1 MKVPAHATVRR
12 RIGVINPGFTRPVL
26 VPSLCVL
33 KDEIVY
39 PEPAPKRPQSGVD
52 IEISIR
58 DRLGEFDRDGKLAD
72 NLREAYEFVRPHEE
86 EVARAFWDALNLS
99 PLMLRPI
106 TGEALER
113 RMRFSLEYTREKFLA
128 IDGQRWAD
136 MARENSFR
144 AERAGI
150 PLYAMIAA
158 YTTAVDAATGYVCK
172 GCAGDSERTARLC
185 RAIRQMAMIEAEI
198 MATMVGALRSRE
210 AAVARTEQAGQFQN
224 RIASEVSSA
233 FSMGETLR
241 TQAADASNAARGMLG
256 KASEVAAA
264 AEQSAVAMR
273 EAAHTAAGLIRAIED
288 ARSEV
293 ETAAGIATRAAGQ
306 ATEAVQVSEALST
319 HAQSIESILGLIRDI
334 AGQTNLL
341 ALNATIE
348 AARAGDAGRGF
359 AVVAQEVKS
368 LANQTARATDDI
380 AAKIAAIQAAT
391 RTTVD
396 ANGSIRETVGEVQ
409 QSADRIR
416 AAMETQAQTVTMIT
430 AAVDETA
437 LAADSM
443 SSTIAS
449 IRRDTETVASEIDEL
464 ETGFRKVDTQLGQL
478 RSAAQDYVK
487 LVA

>member
-1 MKVPAHATVRR
+1 MYSKTAQ
-12 RIGVINPGFTRPVL
+12 
-26 VPSLCVL
+26 
-33 KDEIVY
+33 
-39 PEPAPKRPQSGVD
+39 KRPESGAD

-58 DRLGEFDRDGKLAD
+58 ERLAEFDREGKLAD
-72 NLREAYEFVRPHEE
+72 NLREAYEFIRPHEE
-86 EVARAFWDALNLS
+86 GVSRAFWDALNESRLIS
-99 PLMLRPI
+99 RKVE
-106 TGEALER
+106 GEDLER
-113 RMRFSLEYTREKFLA
+113 RMRISLDYTREKFVA

-150 PLYAMIAA
+150 PLYATLAA
-158 YTTAVDAATGYVCK
+158 YTAAVDVAIGHVRK
-172 GCAGDSERTARLC
+172 GCGEDFERVGRLC

-198 MATMVGALRSRE
+198 MATLVSAMRARE
-210 AAVARTEQAGQFQN
+210 ATAARTQQADQFQDK
-224 RIASEVSSA
+224 IATEVSSA
-233 FSMGETLR
+233 FSLGESLR
-241 TQAADASNAARGMLG
+241 SQAADASTAARGMLG

-288 ARSEV
+288 ARTEV
-293 ETAAGIATRAAGQ
+293 ETAAGIATRAASQ
-306 ATEAVQVSEALST
+306 ATEAVHVSEALST

-380 AAKIAAIQAAT
+380 AAKIAAIQSAT

-449 IRRDTETVASEIDEL
+449 IRQDTETVASEIDQL
-464 ETGFRKVDTQLGQL
+464 ETGFRKVDGQLGQL

>member
-1 MKVPAHATVRR
+1 MPTGVSKGDVTVTSYSPQADT
-12 RIGVINPGFTRPVL
+12 IVISVR
-26 VPSLCVL
+26 
-33 KDEIVY
+33 E
-39 PEPAPKRPQSGVD
+39 
-52 IEISIR
+52 
-58 DRLGEFDRDGKLAD
+58 RLQEFDRDGTLAGD
-72 NLREAYEFVRPHEE
+72 LREAFAILEPHNDDI
-86 EVARAFWDALNLS
+86 ARAFWTAMNES
-99 PLMLRPI
+99 THVQPKI
-106 TGEALER
+106 TGETLEKR
-113 RMRFSLEYTREKFLA
+113 VKASAAFTREKFLNLA
-128 IDGQRWAD
+128 GQAWAD
-136 MARENSFR
+136 MARTNAAWSEK
-144 AERAGI
+144 AGV
-150 PLYAMIAA
+150 PLYALLSSFAAA
-158 YTTAVDAATGYVCK
+158 YDQAIRIIYRAC
-172 GCAGDSERTARLC
+172 DSDTQKLARLG
-185 RAIRQMAMIEAEI
+185 RAVRQVAMIEAEI
-198 MATMVGALRSRE
+198 MASFISQLRARE
-210 AAVARTEQAGQFQN
+210 AAASRSEKADLFQN
-224 RIASEVSSA
+224 RVASEVSTA
-233 FSMGETLR
+233 FQLGESLR
-241 TQAADASNAARGMLG
+241 SQAADASSAARGMLG

-306 ATEAVQVSEALST
+306 ATDAVNVSEALSA

-380 AAKIAAIQAAT
+380 AAKIAAIQSAT
-391 RTTVD
+391 RTTVE
-396 ANGSIRETVGEVQ
+396 ANSSIRETVGEVQ
-409 QSADRIR
+409 HSASRIR
-416 AAMETQAQTVTMIT
+416 SAMETQAQTVTMIT

-449 IRRDTETVASEIDEL
+449 IRADTETVASEIDEL

-478 RSAAQDYVK
+478 KAAAQDYVK

>member
-1 MKVPAHATVRR
+1 MTATSQAAAAISPESILISVTERLRAFDPEGTLQEDLRDAH
-12 RIGVINPGFTRPVL
+12 GL
-26 VPSLCVL
+26 L
-33 KDEIVY
+33 
-39 PEPAPKRPQSGVD
+39 
-52 IEISIR
+52 
-58 DRLGEFDRDGKLAD
+58 
-72 NLREAYEFVRPHEE
+72 RPHEE
-86 EVARAFWDALNLS
+86 EIARFFWDAFNRS
-99 PLMLRPI
+99 PLV
-106 TGEALER
+106 TNKVAGD
-113 RMRFSLEYTREKFLA
+113 SLAKRIRGSIEYTRAKFDD
-128 IDGQRWAD
+128 IRGQRWAD
-136 MARENSFR
+136 MARTNAWWSEV
-144 AERAGI
+144 AGV
-150 PLYAMIAA
+150 PLYATLAA
-158 YTTAVDAATGYVCK
+158 LNVTYDRAIEHLYA
-172 GCAGDSERTARLC
+172 GCDGDLPRLGRMS
-185 RAIRQMAMIEAEI
+185 RAIRKVMMIEADI
-198 MATMVGALRSRE
+198 MAAFVSELR
-210 AAVARTEQAGQFQN
+210 ARQASAERSQHADMFQN
-224 RIASEVSSA
+224 RIASEVASA
-233 FSMGETLR
+233 FTLGESLR
-241 TQAADASNAARGMLG
+241 TQAADASMAARGMLG

-288 ARSEV
+288 ARAEV
-293 ETAAGIATRAAGQ
+293 EVAAGIATRAAAQ
-306 ATEAVQVSEALST
+306 STEAVSVSEALST

-391 RTTVD
+391 RTTVA

-416 AAMETQAQTVTMIT
+416 TAMETQAQTVTMIT

-443 SSTIAS
+443 SSTIAA
-449 IRRDTETVASEIDEL
+449 IREETEAVASEIDQL
-464 ETGFRKVDTQLGQL
+464 ETGFRKVDSQLGQL
-478 RSAAQDYVK
+478 RSAAQDYVR

>member
-1 MKVPAHATVRR
+1 MR
-12 RIGVINPGFTRPVL
+12 
-26 VPSLCVL
+26 
-33 KDEIVY
+33 E
-39 PEPAPKRPQSGVD
+39 
-52 IEISIR
+52 
-58 DRLGEFDRDGKLAD
+58 RLAEFDREGSLATD
-72 NLREAYEFVRPHEE
+72 LREAYDLFGNDGMLAIAQTFWEEFNASSFINPKV
-86 EVARAFWDALNLS
+86 
-99 PLMLRPI
+99 
-106 TGEALER
+106 TGERLAR
-113 RMRFSLEYTREKFLA
+113 RIQTTLDFSREKFTNLT
-128 IDGQRWAD
+128 GQRWAD
-136 MARENSFR
+136 LARGNADWAFR
-144 AERAGI
+144 SNI
-150 PLYAMIAA
+150 PLYTTLAA
-158 YTTAVDAATGYVCK
+158 YSKAYDRGAELIFHACSDDMKRV
-172 GCAGDSERTARLC
+172 ARLT
-185 RAIRQMAMIEAEI
+185 RAIRRVAMLEAEI
-198 MATMVGALRSRE
+198 MTAFVAELRARD
-210 AAVARTEQAGQFQN
+210 AADNRTEQADRFQS
-224 RIASEVSSA
+224 RMTSEVTTASQL
-233 FSMGETLR
+233 GEALR
-241 TQAADASNAARGMLG
+241 TQAAEASNAARGMLG

-288 ARSEV
+288 ARNEV
-293 ETAAGIATRAAGQ
+293 ETAADIATRAAGQ
-306 ATEAVQVSEALST
+306 ATEAVLVSEALSN

-396 ANGSIRETVGEVQ
+396 ANGSIRDTVGEVQ

-416 AAMETQAQTVTMIT
+416 AAMEAQAQTVTMIT

-449 IRRDTETVASEIDEL
+449 IRQDTETVASEIDEL

-478 RSAAQDYVK
+478 KSAAQDYVK